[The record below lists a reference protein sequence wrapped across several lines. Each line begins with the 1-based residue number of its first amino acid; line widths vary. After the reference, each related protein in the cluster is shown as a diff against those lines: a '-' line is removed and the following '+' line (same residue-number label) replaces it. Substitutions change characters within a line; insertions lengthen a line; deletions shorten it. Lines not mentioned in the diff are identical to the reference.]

1 MGLFNRSA
9 NRAATTA
16 GRVATAAVTVEDI
29 GVDRAA
35 ALHASGVV
43 LLDVREGME
52 WHAGHAPRA
61 VHLPLARV
69 AGQVDHLRQASHVL
83 VVCRSGG
90 RSRQAAELLAAAGV
104 RATNVA
110 GGMRAWEQAG
120 HPLVSSDGTRPA
132 VR

>member
-1 MGLFNRSA
+1 MGLFNRRSA
-9 NRAATTA
+9 AGPIATTP
-16 GRVATAAVTVEDI
+16 ATARSEDI

-43 LLDVREGME
+43 LLDVREADE

-61 VHLPLARV
+61 VHLPLGRLS
-69 AGQVDHLRQASHVL
+69 GQLQHLRSASHVL

-90 RSRQAAELLAAAGV
+90 RSRQATDLLHEAGV
-104 RATNVA
+104 RASNVL
-110 GGMRAWEQAG
+110 GGMRAWADAG
-120 HPLVSSDGTRPA
+120 HPLVASTGDRPE